1 MAERGPTRVAAVVVN
16 WRQPDLTSAA
26 VASLEAQSGLDEA
39 GIALSIVIVDN
50 GSGDGSAAEL
60 SARHPG
66 RRVLALSENRGF
78 GGGVNAA
85 IRSVEGDA
93 DVIVLLNND
102 AVADE
107 GFVAAISRPLTA
119 HPRAAA
125 VTARILLRDP
135 VDGVLRVNSTGN
147 ELTRSGNGRDRD
159 WLVPVA
165 QDGRAAGE
173 VAGFSGGACALRM
186 AALTEAGLFDESL
199 FMYYEDTDLSWRLRR
214 RGWLIRYEPGAVVT
228 HAHAGSSGT
237 GSDLF
242 RYWNDRNRIVIAAR
256 HAPLPVVARALAR
269 TAFRVA
275 RSAAA
280 AVLRPGPATRQEG
293 RRTARAFA
301 AALAAIPSTLAER
314 RRLDRVAT
322 VPRRAVAAFIVA
334 D

>member
-1 MAERGPTRVAAVVVN
+1 MAEPGSTRVSAVVVN
-16 WRQPDLTSAA
+16 WRQPKLTSAA
-26 VASLEAQSGLDEA
+26 VASLDAQTGLAEA
-39 GIALSIVIVDN
+39 GIALSVVIVDN
-50 GSGDGSAAEL
+50 GSGDGSPEL
-60 SARHPG
+60 LRSRHPEHT
-66 RRVLALSENRGF
+66 VIELPDNRGF

-85 IRSVEGDA
+85 IRGIHA
-93 DVIVLLNND
+93 DLVVLLNND

-107 GFVAAISRPLTA
+107 RFIASIVAPLAA

-135 VDGVLRVNSTGN
+135 VDGVRRVNSTGN

-165 QDGRAAGE
+165 DDHRSAGE

-186 AALTEAGLFDESL
+186 SALTEVGLFDESL

-228 HAHAGSSGT
+228 HAHASSSGT

-242 RYWNDRNRIVIAAR
+242 RFWNDRNRIVISAQ
-256 HAPLPVVARALAR
+256 HAPLPVLVRALAR
-269 TAFRVA
+269 TSFRAA
-275 RSAAA
+275 RSVVAAA
-280 AVLRPGPATRQEG
+280 GRGDDARHDA
-293 RRTARAFA
+293 RRTVRALA
-301 AALAAIPSTLAER
+301 AALGALPSAWAER
-314 RRLDRVAT
+314 RRIDRSAT
-322 VPRRAVAAFIVA
+322 VPRRSVAAFIVA